1 MKLSEQ
7 QIRAKEFSQRWENTG
22 DEKSESQKFWL
33 DLLENVLGVK
43 DPYSYIDFESRIKLD
58 NTSFIDGYI
67 EAPHVLIEQK
77 SSNKDL
83 TRPIIQSDGTK
94 LSPFQQAKRYSI
106 ELPYSQRPRWIITCN
121 FKEFFIYDMEKPN
134 GEAEV
139 IKLEDLENEI
149 YRLNFLVREEEDFIK
164 KETQI
169 SIEAG
174 EIVASLYEALLMEYK
189 DPQSEKTLHS
199 LNILCVRLVF
209 CLYAEDAGLFGNKNM
224 FHNYLNK
231 YKDSNP
237 RTALLN
243 IFRILNQKEEDR
255 DPYEDKDLLA
265 FPYVNGGLFS
275 DMDIEIPRLNPN
287 IVDIILNRASLGF
300 DWSKISPTIFGSV
313 FESTLNPETRRSGGM
328 HYTSIK
334 NIHKLIDPLFL
345 DGLKEEFAEIKE
357 IDQVKQKKQRLE
369 ELHNKI
375 ANLKFLDPAAGSGN
389 FLTETYISL
398 RKLENKIIE
407 EKIRKKDVISI
418 SFIDENSEELENP
431 IRVKLGQFYGIEI
444 NDFAVTVARTALW
457 ISEDQ
462 MMKETMNIIHQKMD
476 ILPLKSYANIVE
488 ANALAMDWNDLV
500 DKNDLDYI
508 MGNPPFVGAR
518 LMDKEQNKD
527 IRLVFGE
534 KFKNVGNLDFVSAW
548 YKKSCEY
555 INGSNIE
562 VALVS
567 TNSICQGEQVA
578 ILWKDLFE
586 NYKITINF
594 AYQTFRWDSE
604 AKSKAHVHCV
614 IVGFGQVEREKK
626 FIYTTNLKSILSKN
640 INAYLVDGPNVFIDS
655 RTKPI
660 CDVPEMGIGNK
671 PIDDG
676 NYLFK
681 EEEYE
686 IFIKEEPASIKYFKL
701 WYGAYEFI
709 NRNPRYV
716 LWVGDCEPS
725 ELRKMPRVMDRIRN
739 VKEFRLKSKSS
750 GTRKIAETPTRF
762 HVENIPNSDFLFIP
776 RVSSEKRK
784 YIPVGFMTK
793 DMMASDSALIMPD
806 ANLYD
811 FGILTS
817 NVHMSW
823 MRTVAGR
830 LEMRYRYSKNIVY
843 NNFPWPSPNEEQKE
857 KIEKSAQKILDAR
870 ALYPKSSLADLYDD
884 LAMPAELRKAH
895 QENDKAVMEAYGF
908 DWRTMTESEC
918 VAELMKMYKALLGD
932 DDGSI

>member
-7 QIRAKEFSQRWENTG
+7 KIRAKEFSQRWANTG

-43 DPYSYIDFESRIKLD
+43 DPYSYIDFETRVKLD

-67 EAPHVLIEQK
+67 EKTHVLIEQK
-77 SSNKDL
+77 SSKKALDKA
-83 TRPIIQSDGTK
+83 IEQSDGSYLT
-94 LSPFQQAKRYSI
+94 PFQQAKRYST
-106 ELPYSQRPRWIITCN
+106 ELPYSQRPRWIITSN
-121 FKEFFIYDMEKPN
+121 FKEFYIYDMEKPT
-134 GEAEV
+134 GEPEK
-139 IKLEDLENEI
+139 IRLKDLENEI

-174 EIVASLYEALLMEYK
+174 EIVASIYEALLMEYK
-189 DPQSEKTLHS
+189 NPESEKTLHS

-224 FHNYLNK
+224 FHDYLNK
-231 YKDSNP
+231 YKDTNP
-237 RTALLN
+237 RTALIN

-300 DWSKISPTIFGSV
+300 DWSEISPTIFGSV
-313 FESTLNPETRRSGGM
+313 FESTLNPETRRTGGM

-345 DGLKEEFAEIKE
+345 DDLKEEFEEVKE
-357 IDQVKQKKQRLE
+357 IAQVKQKKQRLE

-418 SFIDENSEELENP
+418 SFIDESSKDLENP
-431 IRVKLGQFYGIEI
+431 IRVNLGQFYGIEI

-488 ANALAMDWNDLV
+488 ANALTMDWNDLV
-500 DKNDLDYI
+500 KSEELDYI
-508 MGNPPFVGAR
+508 MGNPPFVGK
-518 LMDKEQNKD
+518 KEQSNTQKED
-527 IRLVFGE
+527 LMNVFG
-534 KFKNVGNLDFVSAW
+534 KIKGVRNIDYVAGWFKKAAEFIDGT
-548 YKKSCEY
+548 
-555 INGSNIE
+555 NIRI
-562 VALVS
+562 AFVS
-567 TNSICQGEQVA
+567 TNSICQGEQA
-578 ILWKDLFE
+578 SIIRKNLFTKH
-586 NYKITINF
+586 KININF
-594 AYQTFRWDSE
+594 AYQPFKWMSE
-604 AKSKAHVHCV
+604 AKTKAHVHVV
-614 IVGFGQVEREKK
+614 IIGFSLNKNSKK
-626 FIYTTNLKSILSKN
+626 YIFGTYDNVKSVDN
-640 INAYLVDGPNVFIDS
+640 INGYLVDGPNVFIENRS
-655 RTKPI
+655 IPI
-660 CDVPEMGIGNK
+660 CGVANISYGSM
-671 PIDDG
+671 PIDNG
-676 NYLFK
+676 TLILNR
-681 EEEYE
+681 EEKYK
-686 IFIKEEPASIKYFKL
+686 IIKENSNNIK
-701 WYGAYEFI
+701 FI
-709 NRNPRYV
+709 REYI
-716 LWVGDCEPS
+716 GGS
-725 ELRKMPRVMDRIRN
+725 ELINDKVRWCIWLKDTEISAYRKSKLIMDRIKEN
-739 VKEFRLKSKSS
+739 YEFRKTSKRNQ
-750 GTRKIAETPTRF
+750 TKQLAD
-762 HVENIPNSDFLFIP
+762 IPYLFGEIRQPNTTMLVIP
-776 RVSSEKRK
+776 KVSSEKRK
-784 YIPVGFMTK
+784 YLPMKFVNK
-793 DMMASDSALIMPD
+793 DVIVNGSALLIPND
-806 ANLYD
+806 SLYY
-811 FGILTS
+811 FGILIS

-823 MRTVAGR
+823 MRAVAGR
-830 LEMRYRYSKNIVY
+830 MKSDYQYSAGIVY
-843 NNFPWPSPNEEQKE
+843 NNFPWPSPNEKQRE
-857 KIEKSAQKILDAR
+857 KIEKTAQKILDAR
-870 ALYPKSSLADLYDD
+870 ALYSSSSLADLYDD
-884 LAMPAELRKAH
+884 LTMPAELRKAH
-895 QENDKAVMEAYGF
+895 MLNDKAVMEAYGF

-932 DDGSI
+932 DDGSF

>member
-1 MKLSEQ
+1 
-7 QIRAKEFSQRWENTG
+7 
-22 DEKSESQKFWL
+22 
-33 DLLENVLGVK
+33 
-43 DPYSYIDFESRIKLD
+43 
-58 NTSFIDGYI
+58 
-67 EAPHVLIEQK
+67 
-77 SSNKDL
+77 
-83 TRPIIQSDGTK
+83 
-94 LSPFQQAKRYSI
+94 
-106 ELPYSQRPRWIITCN
+106 
-121 FKEFFIYDMEKPN
+121 MEKPN

-518 LMDKEQNKD
+518 YMSKDQSDTLKE
-527 IRLVFGE
+527 IFGT
-534 KFKNVGNLDFVSAW
+534 
-548 YKKSCEY
+548 KKSISKLDYVSGWYEKASKY
-555 INGSNIE
+555 ILGTKIE
-562 VALVS
+562 SAFVS
-567 TNSICQGEQVA
+567 TNSITQGEQVS
-578 ILWKDLFE
+578 ILWKDLI
-586 NYKITINF
+586 KKDKLIINF
-594 AYQTFRWDSE
+594 AYQTFRWSSE
-604 AKSKAHVHCV
+604 ASDSAAVHCV
-614 IVGFGQVEREKK
+614 IIGFSTFDRNRKI
-626 FIYTTNLKSILSKN
+626 IYSYSNTLEVVKN
-640 INAYLVDGPNVFIDS
+640 INPYLVSGPNIFIDGVA
-655 RTKPI
+655 KPLENI
-660 CDVPEMGIGNK
+660 KELKTGTRVGAQQ
-671 PIDDG
+671 
-676 NYLFK
+676 YVFTK
-681 EEEYE
+681 EEKDSFIIAEPNSKKFFMEYVGG
-686 IFIKEEPASIKYFKL
+686 YD
-701 WYGAYEFI
+701 FI
-709 NRNPRYV
+709 NRQPRYC
-716 LWVGDCEPS
+716 LYLEDAKPS
-725 ELRKMPRVMDRIRN
+725 ELRKMPKVLKLVEE
-739 VKEFRLKSKSS
+739 VKGERETKNNKLKNYPLKYI
-750 GTRKIAETPTRF
+750 K
-762 HVENIPNSDFLFIP
+762 VNIPKTNYLFIP
-776 RVSSEKRK
+776 QVSSEKRK
-784 YIPVGFMTK
+784 YIPMGYIEKGVVPADPNFVLE
-793 DMMASDSALIMPD
+793 SDDIY
-806 ANLYD
+806 N

-817 NVHMSW
+817 NVHMAW

-830 LEMRYRYSKNIVY
+830 LEMRYRYSNRIVY
-843 NNFPWPSPNEEQKE
+843 NTFPWPELDDYHKRR
-857 KIEKSAQKILDAR
+857 IEKSAQMILDAR
-870 ALYPKSSLADLYDD
+870 ALYPSSSLADLYDD
-884 LAMPAELRKAH
+884 LTMPAELRKAH
-895 QENDKAVMEAYGF
+895 QENDKVVMEAYGF

>member
-22 DEKSESQKFWL
+22 DEKSGSQKFWL

-43 DPYSYIDFESRIKLD
+43 DPYSYIDFETRVKLD

-67 EAPHVLIEQK
+67 DKTHVLIEQK
-77 SSNKDL
+77 SSQKALDKA
-83 TRPIIQSDGTK
+83 IKQSDGSYLT
-94 LSPFQQAKRYSI
+94 PFQQAKRYST
-106 ELPYSQRPRWIITCN
+106 ELPYSQRPRWIITSN
-121 FKEFFIYDMEKPN
+121 FKEFYIYDMEKPT
-134 GEAEV
+134 GEPEK
-139 IKLEDLENEI
+139 IRLKDLANEI

-174 EIVASLYEALLMEYK
+174 EIVASIYEALLMEYK
-189 DPQSEKTLHS
+189 NPQSEKTLHS

-488 ANALAMDWNDLV
+488 ANALAMDWKDLV
-500 DKNDLDYI
+500 EAEELDYI
-508 MGNPPFVGAR
+508 MGNPPFVGYKY
-518 LMDKEQNKD
+518 LS
-527 IRLVFGE
+527 
-534 KFKNVGNLDFVSAW
+534 KNQKNELKNLFNNMRSIDYVAGW
-548 YKKSCEY
+548 YNISIDY
-555 INGSNIE
+555 IQETHIKC
-562 VALVS
+562 AFVS
-567 TNSICQGEQVA
+567 TNSIVQGESIQNM
-578 ILWKDLFE
+578 WKPLNEKYKFE
-586 NYKITINF
+586 IDF
-594 AYQTFRWDSE
+594 AHRSFKWTSE
-604 AKSKAHVHCV
+604 ASDKASVYCV
-614 IVGFGQVEREKK
+614 IIGFSYNGVSKKLLFHNGNKKNVEK
-626 FIYTTNLKSILSKN
+626 
-640 INAYLVDGPNVFIDS
+640 INPYLVEADFIIMNRTSKPLCNVSKMTKGAQLIDGDNFRLTESEVEKIISGDQNIEPYIYEYLNA
-655 RTKPI
+655 RT
-660 CDVPEMGIGNK
+660 
-671 PIDDG
+671 
-676 NYLFK
+676 
-681 EEEYE
+681 
-686 IFIKEEPASIKYFKL
+686 
-701 WYGAYEFI
+701 FI
-709 NRNPRYV
+709 NRTSKDEKEYCLYLTNCSPDLINKNSIVKDRV
-716 LWVGDCEPS
+716 
-725 ELRKMPRVMDRIRN
+725 RK
-739 VKEFRLKSKSS
+739 VKEYRENSS
-750 GTRKIAETPTRF
+750 AETTRKLANQPTLF
-762 HVENIPNSDFLFIP
+762 FQKQVPENKNIVVPV
-776 RVSSEKRK
+776 VSSEKRK
-784 YIPVGFMTK
+784 YIPMDFMPSKVVYTN
-793 DMMASDSALIMPD
+793 ALFFID
-806 ANLYD
+806 NANIYE
-811 FGILTS
+811 FGVLMS
-817 NVHMSW
+817 NVHMGW
-823 MRTVAGR
+823 MRVFAGR
-830 LEMRYRYSKNIVY
+830 LKTDYRYSNTLVY
-843 NNFPWPSPNEEQKE
+843 NTFPWPSPTYKQKE

-870 ALYPKSSLADLYDD
+870 ALYPNSSLADLYDD
-884 LAMPAELRKAH
+884 LTMPAELRKAH
-895 QENDKAVMEAYGF
+895 MVNDKAVMEAYGF

>member
-1 MKLSEQ
+1 MKLNEQ
-7 QIRAKEFSQRWENTG
+7 QIKAKEFSQRWENTG

-33 DLLENVLGVK
+33 DLLENVLGIS
-43 DPYSYIDFESRIKLD
+43 DPYSYIEFESRIKLD

-67 EAPHVLIEQK
+67 EATHVLIEQK

-518 LMDKEQNKD
+518 YMSKDQSDTLKE
-527 IRLVFGE
+527 IFGT
-534 KFKNVGNLDFVSAW
+534 
-548 YKKSCEY
+548 KKSISKLDYVSGWYEKASKY
-555 INGSNIE
+555 ILGTKIE
-562 VALVS
+562 SAFVS
-567 TNSICQGEQVA
+567 TNSITQGEQVS
-578 ILWKDLFE
+578 ILWKDLI
-586 NYKITINF
+586 KKDKLIINF
-594 AYQTFRWDSE
+594 AYQTFRWSSE
-604 AKSKAHVHCV
+604 ASDSAAVHCV
-614 IVGFGQVEREKK
+614 IIGFSTFDRNRKI
-626 FIYTTNLKSILSKN
+626 IYSYSNTLEVVKN
-640 INAYLVDGPNVFIDS
+640 INPYLVSGPNIFIDGVA
-655 RTKPI
+655 KPLENI
-660 CDVPEMGIGNK
+660 KELKTGTRVGAQQ
-671 PIDDG
+671 
-676 NYLFK
+676 YVFTK
-681 EEEYE
+681 EEKDSFIIAEPNSKKFFMEYVGG
-686 IFIKEEPASIKYFKL
+686 YD
-701 WYGAYEFI
+701 FI
-709 NRNPRYV
+709 NRQPRYC
-716 LWVGDCEPS
+716 LYLEDAKPS
-725 ELRKMPRVMDRIRN
+725 ELRKMPKVLKLVEE
-739 VKEFRLKSKSS
+739 VKGERETKNNKLKNYPLKYI
-750 GTRKIAETPTRF
+750 K
-762 HVENIPNSDFLFIP
+762 VNIPKTNYLFIP
-776 RVSSEKRK
+776 QVSSEKRK
-784 YIPVGFMTK
+784 YIPMGYIEKGVVPADPNFVLE
-793 DMMASDSALIMPD
+793 SDDIY
-806 ANLYD
+806 N

-817 NVHMSW
+817 NVHMAW

-830 LEMRYRYSKNIVY
+830 LEMRYRYSNRIVY
-843 NNFPWPSPNEEQKE
+843 NTFPWPELDDYHKRR
-857 KIEKSAQKILDAR
+857 IEKSAQMILDAR
-870 ALYPKSSLADLYDD
+870 ALYPSSSLADLYDD
-884 LAMPAELRKAH
+884 LTMPAELRKAH
-895 QENDKAVMEAYGF
+895 QENDKVVMEAYGF

>member
-1 MKLSEQ
+1 MKLNEQ
-7 QIRAKEFSQRWENTG
+7 QIKAKEFSQRWENTG

-33 DLLENVLGVK
+33 DLLENVLGIS
-43 DPYSYIDFESRIKLD
+43 DPYSYIEFESRIKLD

-67 EAPHVLIEQK
+67 EATHVLIEQK

-518 LMDKEQNKD
+518 YMSKDQSDTLKE
-527 IRLVFGE
+527 IFGT
-534 KFKNVGNLDFVSAW
+534 
-548 YKKSCEY
+548 KKSISKLDYVSGWYEKASKY
-555 INGSNIE
+555 ILGTKIE
-562 VALVS
+562 SAFVS
-567 TNSICQGEQVA
+567 TNSITQGEQVS
-578 ILWKDLFE
+578 ILWKDLI
-586 NYKITINF
+586 KKDKLIINF
-594 AYQTFRWDSE
+594 AYQTFRWSSE
-604 AKSKAHVHCV
+604 ASDSAAVHCV
-614 IVGFGQVEREKK
+614 IIGFSTFDRNRKI
-626 FIYTTNLKSILSKN
+626 IYSYSNTLEVVKN
-640 INAYLVDGPNVFIDS
+640 INPYLVSGPNIFIDGVA
-655 RTKPI
+655 KPLENI
-660 CDVPEMGIGNK
+660 KELKTGTRVGAQQ
-671 PIDDG
+671 
-676 NYLFK
+676 YVFTK
-681 EEEYE
+681 EEKDSFIIAEPNSKKFFMEYVGG
-686 IFIKEEPASIKYFKL
+686 YD
-701 WYGAYEFI
+701 FI
-709 NRNPRYV
+709 NRQPRYC
-716 LWVGDCEPS
+716 LYLEDAKPS
-725 ELRKMPRVMDRIRN
+725 ELRKMPKVLKLVEE
-739 VKEFRLKSKSS
+739 VKGERETKNNKLKNYPLKYI
-750 GTRKIAETPTRF
+750 K
-762 HVENIPNSDFLFIP
+762 VNIPKTNYLFIP
-776 RVSSEKRK
+776 QVSSEKRK
-784 YIPVGFMTK
+784 YIPMGYIEKGVVPADPNFVLE
-793 DMMASDSALIMPD
+793 SDDIY
-806 ANLYD
+806 N

-817 NVHMSW
+817 NVHMAW
-823 MRTVAGR
+823 MKTVAGR
-830 LEMRYRYSKNIVY
+830 LEMRYRYSNRIVY
-843 NNFPWPSPNEEQKE
+843 NTFPWPELDDYHKRR
-857 KIEKSAQKILDAR
+857 IEKSAQMILDAR
-870 ALYPKSSLADLYDD
+870 SLYPSSSLADLYDD
-884 LAMPAELRKAH
+884 LTMPAELRKAH
-895 QENDKAVMEAYGF
+895 QENDKVVMEAYGF

>member
-1 MKLSEQ
+1 MKLVDQ
-7 QIRAKEFSQRWENTG
+7 QKRAREFAKRWANTG

-33 DLLENVLGVK
+33 DLLGNVMGIE
-43 DPYSYIDFESRIKLD
+43 DPLSYINFEERVKSMD
-58 NTSFIDGYI
+58 STSFVDGTI
-67 EAPHVLIEQK
+67 AATKVLIEQK
-77 SSNKDL
+77 SSKIDL
-83 TRPIIQSDGTK
+83 TLGIRQSDGSY
-94 LSPFQQAKRYSI
+94 LNPYLQAKRYSDN
-106 ELPYSQRPRWIITCN
+106 LPYSKKPRWIITCN
-121 FKEFFIYDMEKPN
+121 FKEFYIYDMEKPF
-134 GEAEV
+134 GDPEI
-139 IKLEDLENEI
+139 IKLEDLENQV
-149 YRLNFLVREEEDFIK
+149 YRLNFIVSEEEEFIK

-174 EIVASLYEALLMEYK
+174 EIVASLYEALLREYQ
-189 DPQSEKTLHS
+189 DPNNEVSLHS

-224 FHNYLNK
+224 FHDYLSK

-237 RTALLN
+237 RAALINL
-243 IFRILNQKEEDR
+243 FRILNQKEEDR

-265 FPYVNGGLFS
+265 FPYVNGGLFQ
-275 DMDIEIPRLNPN
+275 DLDVEIPRLNPN

-334 NIHKLIDPLFL
+334 NIHKVIDPLFL
-345 DGLKEEFAEIKE
+345 DELKEEFAEIKE
-357 IDQVKQKKQRLE
+357 INQVRQKKQRLE

-375 ANLKFLDPAAGSGN
+375 AKLKFLDPAAGSGN

-407 EKIRKKDVISI
+407 EKIRKKDVVSI
-418 SFIDENSEELENP
+418 SFIDGTSEELQNP
-431 IRVKLGQFYGIEI
+431 IRVNLDQFYGIEI

-462 MMKETMNIIHQKMD
+462 MMKETRDIIHQDMN
-476 ILPLKSYANIVE
+476 ILPLKTYANIVE
-488 ANALAMDWNDLV
+488 GNALTMDWNDLV
-500 DKNDLDYI
+500 NKNELDYI

-527 IRLVFGE
+527 IRIVFGE
-534 KFKNVGNLDFVSAW
+534 KYKNVGNLDFVSAW

-555 INGSNIE
+555 IDGTNVE

-604 AKSKAHVHCV
+604 SSMKAHVHCV
-614 IVGFGQVEREKK
+614 IVGFGQVERDKK
-626 FIYTTNLKSILSKN
+626 FLYTKDNNPILSKN
-640 INAYLVDGPNVFIDS
+640 INAYLVDGPDVFIDS
-655 RTKPI
+655 RRKPL

-681 EEEYE
+681 KKEYE
-686 IFIKEEPASIKYFKL
+686 IFIKEEPASKKYFKL
-701 WYGAYEFI
+701 WYGSYEFI
-709 NRNPRYV
+709 NRKPRYV
-716 LWVGDCEPS
+716 LWVGDCEPG
-725 ELRKMPRVMDRIRN
+725 ELRKMPRVMERVKN
-739 VKEFRLKSKSS
+739 VKEFRLASKSA
-750 GTRKIAETPTRF
+750 GTRKIADTPTRY
-762 HVENIPNSDFLFIP
+762 HVENIPVSDFLFIP

-784 YIPVGFMTK
+784 YIPIGFMTK

-806 ANLYD
+806 VDLYD

-823 MRTVAGR
+823 MRAVAGR

-843 NNFPWPSPNEEQKE
+843 NNFPWPDLNDFHK
-857 KIEKSAQKILDAR
+857 KRIESSAQMILDAR
-870 ALYPKSSLADLYDD
+870 ALYPSSSLADLYDD
-884 LAMPAELRKAH
+884 LTMPRELRKAH
-895 QENDKAVMEAYGF
+895 QENDARVMRAYGF
-908 DWRTMTESEC
+908 DWENMTEYEC
-918 VAELMKMYKALLGD
+918 VAELMKMYEKLVNGD
-932 DDGSI
+932 ER